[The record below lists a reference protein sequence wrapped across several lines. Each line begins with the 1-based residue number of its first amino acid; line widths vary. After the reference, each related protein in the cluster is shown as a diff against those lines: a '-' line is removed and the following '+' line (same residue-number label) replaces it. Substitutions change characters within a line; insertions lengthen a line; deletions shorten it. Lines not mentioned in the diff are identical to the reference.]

1 MGETRGRGQGAG
13 GKWISGRGGVL
24 VFIALG
30 MWLMLLHPSAFA
42 QEDAAQS
49 TPAPTQPETVISEPE
64 NPAPADPAPEVTYT
78 VVSGDTM
85 FAIAQRF
92 GTTVEAISAA
102 NNIVDPTLL
111 DVGQVLLIP
120 DAAFVPAAGD
130 PTAAP
135 ISTTLV
141 RALPGD
147 SLRSLATRYNQSVEL
162 LAAINPLT
170 ATSRLFPGQP
180 ITIASEGLASEPL
193 RFGSVTAVAFPA
205 AIMQGRTGRLLVTT
219 SRPLTLTA
227 SLGALV
233 LPIQSFSTDA
243 QRHFSYLPVNS
254 LWDPGDYPLTIGYV
268 TNDGIAVSRTW
279 QLSVLDGGY
288 PFQQVVVPPDR
299 SGLLQPEIVQGE
311 LQKLDAIWSPVTP
324 QFYWTSIFNRP
335 IDSVYQTT
343 SPFGSRR
350 DYNDGMLFSIHAGQD
365 FGAPVGIPVLAPG
378 NGVVVLAEPLQVR
391 GNAVVIDHGGG
402 VYSGYWHMSELRV
415 VVGQSLN
422 TGDVI
427 GLVGNTG
434 LSTGAHLH
442 WELHIYGVAVDP
454 MQFLEEALLQ

>member
-1 MGETRGRGQGAG
+1 M
-13 GKWISGRGGVL
+13 
-24 VFIALG
+24 
-30 MWLMLLHPSAFA
+30 
-42 QEDAAQS
+42 
-49 TPAPTQPETVISEPE
+49 
-64 NPAPADPAPEVTYT
+64 
-78 VVSGDTM
+78 
-85 FAIAQRF
+85 
-92 GTTVEAISAA
+92 
-102 NNIVDPTLL
+102 
-111 DVGQVLLIP
+111 
-120 DAAFVPAAGD
+120 
-130 PTAAP
+130 
-135 ISTTLV
+135 
-141 RALPGD
+141 
-147 SLRSLATRYNQSVEL
+147 
-162 LAAINPLT
+162 
-170 ATSRLFPGQP
+170 
-180 ITIASEGLASEPL
+180 
-193 RFGSVTAVAFPA
+193 
-205 AIMQGRTGRLLVTT
+205 
-219 SRPLTLTA
+219 
-227 SLGALV
+227 
-233 LPIQSFSTDA
+233 
-243 QRHFSYLPVNS
+243 
-254 LWDPGDYPLTIGYV
+254 

-288 PFQQVVVPPDR
+288 PFQQVVVPPER

-442 WELHIYGVAVDP
+442 WELHIYSVAVDP